1 MPKAINPK
9 DLTRAELENLV
20 LAIRVPRGGSRC
32 RVGLRHAADCGGPLG
47 PIRPV
52 TAQHLD
58 LRASQTLC

>member
-20 LAIRVPRGGSRC
+20 LAIREA
-32 RVGLRHAADCGGPLG
+32 LHAADCGGPLG